1 LIINHAVEGA
11 PILAWFEVLIILVG

>member
-11 PILAWFEVLIILVG
+11 PILAWFEALIILVC